1 MKRFLSIVLSLI
13 LICSLSLPAYADT
26 SGSQTLTVTIP
37 EEQIITSASVTIR
50 LPSAGANPA
59 FGASTAAP
67 EKYTAQITSVVDEAG
82 NHLYDTTTYTYEAGK
97 TYTLTI
103 QIDRVNPY
111 KFDNTDGGLDTLTV
125 NNTRSAANTSLDAK
139 TGIYTLTYT
148 VPVEPS
154 AITEASVTMTLPAAD
169 AHPSFTGTVPDGAPY
184 EVKSIVIKDGDTVL
198 TASDTYEDG
207 KTYTI
212 IVKLKV
218 KDGEE
223 GNYTLTNDTTLTVNG
238 RPTSRYTSLGE
249 YILYYTVETQ
259 ASPEWTLNIPAS
271 VTIST
276 FEPDGTPIFNG
287 ITFITC
293 DAWNQDL
300 LGHDRMIS
308 YYMQHTGTLT
318 SGANTI
324 SFTLINGGDRET
336 EIPANQQVKL
346 GYYAYVSMT
355 GGSIPSGYYLRT
367 SISEAL
373 LRISENAWYTADP
386 GTYTTTVTYSSALEN
401 IT

>member
-1 MKRFLSIVLSLI
+1 MKRFIPIVLALI

-26 SGSQTLTVTIP
+26 TGSQTLTVTIP

-59 FGASTAAP
+59 SGASTADS
-67 EKYTAQITSVVDEAG
+67 EKYTAKITSFEDEDG
-82 NHLYDTTTYTYEAGK
+82 NPLYASTSYTYEAGK

-125 NNTRSAANTSLDAK
+125 NNTLSASK
-139 TGIYTLTYT
+139 TDLTAETGTYTFVYT

-154 AITEASVTMTLPAAD
+154 AITAASVTMTLPAAS
-169 AHPSFTGTVPDGAPY
+169 AHPNLTGTVPDGAHY
-184 EVKSIVIKDGDTVL
+184 EVENIVIKDGDTVL
-198 TASDTYEDG
+198 TATDTYEDG

-293 DAWNQDL
+293 DVYNQDL
-300 LGHDRMIS
+300 LGHDRRIT

-318 SGANTI
+318 SGDNTI
-324 SFTLINGGDRET
+324 PFTMINGGDRQT
-336 EIPANQQVKL
+336 EIPANERYRL
-346 GYYAYVSMT
+346 GYYSYLNMPVS
-355 GGSIPSGYYLRT
+355 GGIPSGYFTT
-367 SISEAL
+367 SSCPSAL
-373 LRISENAWYTADP
+373 LIITESNWYSAVP
-386 GTYTTTVTYSSALEN
+386 GAYTTTVTYSSALEN
-401 IT
+401 N

>member
-1 MKRFLSIVLSLI
+1 MKKLLTMMLVLAML
-13 LICSLSLPAYADT
+13 CSLSLIAFADT
-26 SGSQTLTVTIP
+26 TGSQTLTVTIP
-37 EEQIITSASVTIR
+37 EDQKITSASVTIR

-59 FGASTAAP
+59 SGASTADS
-67 EKYTAQITSVVDEAG
+67 EKYTAKITSFEDEDG
-82 NHLYDTTTYTYEAGK
+82 NPLYASTSYTYEAGK

-111 KFDNTDGGLDTLTV
+111 KFDNTAGGLDTLTV
-125 NNTRSAANTSLDAK
+125 NNTLSANKTDLDEE
-139 TGIYTLTYT
+139 TGTYTFTYT

-154 AITEASVTMTLPAAD
+154 SIADASVIMTLPAAD
-169 AHPSFTGTVPDGAPY
+169 AHPSFTGTVPDGALY
-184 EVKSIVIKDGDTVL
+184 DVESIVIKDGDAVL

-212 IVKLKV
+212 IVKIKV

-238 RPTSRYTSLGE
+238 RPTSRYTALGE

-293 DAWNQDL
+293 DAYNQDL
-300 LGHDRMIS
+300 LGHDRQIS
-308 YYMQHTGTLT
+308 YYMKHTGALT

-324 SFTLINGGDRET
+324 PFTMINDGNKEPL
-336 EIPANQQVKL
+336 PADQQVKL
-346 GYYAYVSMT
+346 GYFAYSEMS
-355 GGSIPSGYYLRT
+355 GGSIPSGYYLGVT
-367 SISEAL
+367 VSEAL
-373 LRISENAWYTADP
+373 LKITENDWYSASP

-401 IT
+401 K

>member
-1 MKRFLSIVLSLI
+1 MLSLI

-26 SGSQTLTVTIP
+26 TGSQTLTVVIP
-37 EEQIITSASVTIR
+37 GEQDITSASVTIR

-67 EKYTAQITSVVDEAG
+67 EKYTAQITSVVDE
-82 NHLYDTTTYTYEAGK
+82 NDNPLFDTTTYTYEAGK

-111 KFDNTDGGLDTLTV
+111 KFDNTEGGLETLTV
-125 NNTRSAANTSLDAK
+125 NNTLSATKSSLSAE
-139 TGIYTLTYT
+139 TGVYTLTYT
-148 VPVEPS
+148 VPVEPT
-154 AITEASVTMTLPAAD
+154 AITAASVTMTLPAAG
-169 AHPSFTGTVPDGAPY
+169 AHPNLTGTVPDGAHY
-184 EVKSIVIKDGDTVL
+184 EVESIVIKDGDTVL

-212 IVKLKV
+212 IVKIKV

-223 GNYTLTNDTTLTVNG
+223 GDYTLTNDTTLTVNG
-238 RPTSRYTSLGE
+238 RPTSRYTALGE

-293 DAWNQDL
+293 DAYNQDL
-300 LGHDRMIS
+300 LGHDRQIS
-308 YYMQHTGTLT
+308 YYMQHTGALT
-318 SGANTI
+318 SGTNTI
-324 SFTLINGGDRET
+324 PFTMINGGDGT
-336 EIPANQQVKL
+336 TVLPANEQVKL
-346 GYYAYVSMT
+346 GSYAYVTMT
-355 GGSIPSGYYLRT
+355 GGSIPSGYYLGVDV
-367 SISEAL
+367 SEAL
-373 LRISENAWYTADP
+373 LRITENDWYSAVP

-401 IT
+401 K

>member
-1 MKRFLSIVLSLI
+1 MLALI

-37 EEQIITSASVTIR
+37 GEQIITSASVTIR

-67 EKYTAQITSVVDEAG
+67 EKYTAQIVSVVDE
-82 NHLYDTTTYTYEAGK
+82 NNSDLYSSTYYTYDAGK

-103 QIDRVNPY
+103 QIERVNPY
-111 KFDNTDGGLDTLTV
+111 KFDTTESGLDTLTV
-125 NNTRSAANTSLDAK
+125 NNTLFANKSALTAE
-139 TGIYTLTYT
+139 TGTYTLEYT

-154 AITEASVTMTLPAAD
+154 PISDASVTMTLPAAG
-169 AHPSFTGTVPDGAPY
+169 AHPSLNGTVPDGAHY
-184 EVKSIVIKDGDTVL
+184 EVDSIVIKDGDTVL
-198 TASDTYEDG
+198 TASDTYVDG

-212 IVKLKV
+212 IVKIKV
-218 KDGEE
+218 KEGEE
-223 GNYTLTNDTTLTVNG
+223 GSYALTNDTTLTVNG
-238 RPTSRYTSLGE
+238 RATSRYTALGE

-276 FEPDGTPIFNG
+276 FEPDGTPIFQG
-287 ITFITC
+287 VTFITC
-293 DAWNQDL
+293 DAYNQDL

-318 SGANTI
+318 SGANKI
-324 SFTLINGGDRET
+324 PFTMINGGNRVT
-336 EIPANQQVKL
+336 EIPANEQVKL
-346 GYYAYVSMT
+346 GNYAYVSMT
-355 GGSIPSGYYLRT
+355 GGSISSGYQLGVD
-367 SISEAL
+367 ISDPL
-373 LRISENAWYTADP
+373 LRISEKDWYNAVP

-401 IT
+401 KN

>member
-1 MKRFLSIVLSLI
+1 MKRFLAITLALVMLCGLSQI
-13 LICSLSLPAYADT
+13 AFAET

-37 EEQIITSASVTIR
+37 EDQVITSASVTIR

-59 FGASTAAP
+59 SGASTADS
-67 EKYTAQITSVVDEAG
+67 EKYTATITSFKDEDG
-82 NHLYDTTTYTYEAGK
+82 NPLYASTSYTYEAGK

-125 NNTRSAANTSLDAK
+125 NNTLSARK
-139 TGIYTLTYT
+139 TDLTAETGTYTFVYT

-154 AITEASVTMTLPAAD
+154 PITDASVTMTLPAAD

-184 EVKSIVIKDGDTVL
+184 EVESIVIKDGDTVL

-212 IVKLKV
+212 IVQLKV

-276 FEPDGTPIFNG
+276 FEPDGSPIFNG
-287 ITFITC
+287 ITFISC
-293 DAWNQDL
+293 DAYNQDL
-300 LGHDRMIS
+300 LGHDRQIS
-308 YYMQHTGTLT
+308 YYMQHTGALT
-318 SGANTI
+318 SGTNRI
-324 SFTLINGGDRET
+324 PFTMVNGGDGT
-336 EIPANQQVKL
+336 TVLPANEQVKL
-346 GYYAYVSMT
+346 GYYAYSEMH
-355 GGSIPSGYYLRT
+355 GGSIPSGYYLGVN
-367 SISEAL
+367 ISEAL
-373 LRISENAWYTADP
+373 LRIAENDWYSAVP
-386 GTYTTTVTYSSALEN
+386 GTYSTTVTYSSALEN
-401 IT
+401 K